1 MRKRV
6 FWEPGAQRFR
16 PVGFKATGE
25 SLLAVEEAE
34 ALRLADANGMPQEEA
49 AKKMGVSQP
58 TFSRLVAE
66 ARRKTA
72 LAITGG
78 MEIRIQGGNYM
89 VDKGVPRMDGSG
101 RGVRANRGRGGCN
114 PPEDRGVR
122 GVGRGIGRGGG
133 RGRGG
138 FGMGRGRG
146 IGYYAPGPAARDD
159 NETVLEERL
168 SSLEEKMES
177 IASILDEIRKGKK

>member
-1 MRKRV
+1 MGRGRGIGYYA
-6 FWEPGAQRFR
+6 PGPAARDDNETVLEER
-16 PVGFKATGE
+16 LS
-25 SLLAVEEAE
+25 SLEE
-34 ALRLADANGMPQEEA
+34 
-49 AKKMGVSQP
+49 
-58 TFSRLVAE
+58 
-66 ARRKTA
+66 
-72 LAITGG
+72 
-78 MEIRIQGGNYM
+78 
-89 VDKGVPRMDGSG
+89 PRMDGSG